1 MEEYKVVVEQRHHP
15 WPRGSQVPRTK
26 RPVSPPFMDLERMG
40 LYIPEGSVRGVML
53 SGEFWQ
59 TTKTDN
65 YTAGDEM
72 VILVDA
78 TSGDKTIT
86 LPLASTSPGKVY
98 YIKKIDTTSHKVT
111 IQPNAVD
118 EKIDNETNYEIVVP
132 YTCITPNCDGNNW
145 WII

>member
-1 MEEYKVVVEQRHHP
+1 
-15 WPRGSQVPRTK
+15 
-26 RPVSPPFMDLERMG
+26 MG
-40 LYIPEGSVRGVML
+40 LVLPFGTIKGVTL
-53 SGEFWQ
+53 AGEFWQ
-59 TTKTDN
+59 TTKTSN

-86 LPLASTSPGKVY
+86 LPSAITKPGKVY

-111 IQPNAVD
+111 IQPATAD
-118 EKIDNETNYEIVVP
+118 EKIDDEDNFEIVVP
-132 YTCITPNCDGNNW
+132 YTCITPICDGENW